1 MTVEELASVL
11 LSLLDDFEVVVTEN
25 GALKVVLG
33 QGVPKSVG
41 VPPLDQ
47 QLADLLAD
55 IRNGRAPNPVHQRF
69 EDLRQQI
76 RQAIQQQ
83 KLAELADLVARAK
96 NQVN

>member
-1 MTVEELASVL
+1 VTVEELASVL

-41 VPPLDQ
+41 EPPLDQ